1 MPKMEQCAISVC
13 FLIKLDKVL
22 AQYLSTKML
31 TDLIIKAFIVTILE
45 CALHAS
51 YGYSLLRKDVFP
63 SLREGSFQIKMGFF
77 I

>member
-1 MPKMEQCAISVC
+1 MVSRLGLPFSSEAEQCAINVC

-45 CALHAS
+45 SALHAMVS
-51 YGYSLLRKDVFP
+51 PSCVKTS
-63 SLREGSFQIKMGFF
+63 SLR
-77 I
+77 